1 MNDKINVEMFI
12 NLHSFYKNYV
22 ALILAKL
29 IIMLLQARFLH
40 TLYYIDNNDL
50 KY

>member
-22 ALILAKL
+22 ALIFGKVNNYAIASK
-29 IIMLLQARFLH
+29 IFTYFILH
-40 TLYYIDNNDL
+40 
-50 KY
+50 